1 MYFQILIYHRVKKKK
16 RRAPLCQINIDP
28 GSKLCFH
35 YNYEKIKV
43 QVQKNSLGY
52 TLNPGTTS
60 DLQSVSGN
68 V

>member
-1 MYFQILIYHRVKKKK
+1 MKLMKEKKK
-16 RRAPLCQINIDP
+16 RAPLCQINIDP
-28 GSKLCFH
+28 GSKLCFN
-35 YNYEKIKV
+35 YNYEKMKV